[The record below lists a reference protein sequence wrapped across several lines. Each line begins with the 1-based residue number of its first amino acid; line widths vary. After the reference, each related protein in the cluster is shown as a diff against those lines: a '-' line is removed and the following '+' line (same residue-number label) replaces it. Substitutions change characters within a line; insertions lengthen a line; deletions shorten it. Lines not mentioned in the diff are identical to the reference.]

1 MEHLIPGQICMG
13 LIRCVARL
21 HHQQLT
27 VRSLQPEVCRAC
39 WERPAVN
46 SVEIGPTSPYHA
58 KLCQVCTNKVITSMS
73 ERLNMPGAE

>member
-1 MEHLIPGQICMG
+1 MEFVMEGGQRGAHTKCT
-13 LIRCVARL
+13 ARL